1 MSLSVP
7 TATDRGNRGANPMPI
22 RKLVVPVGA
31 TEAGRQALDAAFA
44 VGHALAAHVEVVHVR
59 PDPQDSIPLL
69 GEGVSGAMVEELI
82 ILTEKEAAVRAA
94 TAKQHFEESRL
105 RWGIALAHVPSL
117 AGPSTRWMEIVGREN
132 DVTITQ
138 GRLADL
144 IVVGRLQ
151 SEVDSSAAAT
161 LNAALFES
169 GRPVLVVPDTPPREI
184 GKRIA
189 IAWNGSAESARSVS
203 AALDF
208 FKKAQSVL
216 VLSATSEPRA
226 ADASAG
232 VIDFLA
238 WHGVSAVAETLPDG
252 GGSVGKA
259 VLGAASAARV
269 DLLVMG
275 AYTHSRLR
283 QLILG
288 GVTHDVL
295 AQARLPLL
303 MAH

>member
-1 MSLSVP
+1 M
-7 TATDRGNRGANPMPI
+7 TI

-31 TEAGRQALDAAFA
+31 TEAGRQALEAAFA

-82 ILTEKEAAVRAA
+82 TLTEKEATARAA
-94 TAKQHFEESRL
+94 TAQRQFEESRL

-117 AGPSTRWMEIVGREN
+117 AGPSTRWVEIVGREN
-132 DVTITQ
+132 DVTIAQ

-151 SEVDSSAAAT
+151 SEADSFAAAT

-203 AALDF
+203 AALVF
-208 FKKAQSVL
+208 LKKAEIVFL
-216 VLSATSEPRA
+216 FSATTERTSGDA
-226 ADASAG
+226 AAG
-232 VIDFLA
+232 LIDFLA
-238 WHGVSAVAETLPDG
+238 WHGVSAVTEALPG
-252 GGSVGKA
+252 AGSVGHA
-259 VLGAASAARV
+259 VLEAASAARV

>member
-1 MSLSVP
+1 M
-7 TATDRGNRGANPMPI
+7 TI
-22 RKLVVPVGA
+22 RKLVVPVGP
-31 TEAGRQALDAAFA
+31 TEAGRRALEAAFA
-44 VGHALAAHVEVVHVR
+44 VGQALAAHVEVVHVR
-59 PDPQDSIPLL
+59 PDPQDSVPLL
-69 GEGVSGAMVEELI
+69 GEGVSGAMVEELV
-82 ILTEKEAAVRAA
+82 ILSEREASARAA
-94 TAKQHFEESRL
+94 TARRHFEESRV
-105 RWGIALAHVPSL
+105 RRGIALADAPSV
-117 AGPSTRWMEIVGREN
+117 AGPSTRWVEIVGREN
-132 DVTITQ
+132 DVTVMQ

-144 IVVGRLQ
+144 IVIGRSQ
-151 SEVDSSAAAT
+151 SEADSGTAAT

-169 GRPVLVVPDTPPREI
+169 GRPVLVVPDTPPPEI

-203 AALDF
+203 AALPF
-208 FKKAQSVL
+208 FDEAEVVL
-216 VLSATSEPRA
+216 LFSATSDQNRG
-226 ADASAG
+226 DAVAG
-232 VIDFLA
+232 IIDFLA
-238 WHGVSAVAETLPDG
+238 WHGVSAVAETLPEG
-252 GGSVGKA
+252 AGSVGQA
-259 VLGAASAARV
+259 VLEAASMARV